1 MSTLYCAVN
10 RRTGTRGLPRHTM
23 TEANLEFFLLK
34 DSQDWYVVPVDLP
47 PPPSEEEQQKF
58 LAQIQVSLV
67 HGTVV
72 VGASE
77 KYLSLVSINLTCSA
91 RLGLTIN
98 QVLLALG
105 NSCL

>member
-47 PPPSEEEQQKF
+47 PPPSTR
-58 LAQIQVSLV
+58 V
-67 HGTVV
+67 HTGSNYQAT
-72 VGASE
+72 
-77 KYLSLVSINLTCSA
+77 KT
-91 RLGLTIN
+91 
-98 QVLLALG
+98 
-105 NSCL
+105 

>member
-34 DSQDWYVVPVDLP
+34 DSQDWYIVPVDLP

-58 LAQIQVSLV
+58 LAQIYESIPTFQPTEAQLNDME
-67 HGTVV
+67 
-72 VGASE
+72 AEYFSE
-77 KYLSLVSINLTCSA
+77 SRVDRPKSPNIHE
-91 RLGLTIN
+91 
-98 QVLLALG
+98 
-105 NSCL
+105 